1 MKWKQE
7 LLWVKRNEKGVAI
20 LAIRVEEQRPQGV
33 PDDQFYEEDELNDKV
48 IETTRQFGD

>member
-20 LAIRVEEQRPQGV
+20 RVEEERPQGV
-33 PDDQFYEEDELNDKV
+33 PDDQFYEVDELNNDKV